1 MGDEKGLRKTSPRGG
16 LSGADFAG
24 VGLQFAAAIVIF
36 LFAGQ
41 WVDKKL
47 GTSGLFTIAGVFIGG
62 GGAFYLMYRKITAAQ
77 RRDDEER
84 LRDRGHGAG
93 DGRR

>member
-1 MGDEKGLRKTSPRGG
+1 MEDEKGTRESPPSGG

-24 VGLQFAAAIVIF
+24 VGLQFAAAIVLF

-41 WVDKKL
+41 WIDNKV
-47 GTSGLFTIAGVFIGG
+47 GTNGLFTIVGVFV
-62 GGAFYLMYRKITAAQ
+62 GGAAAFYNMYRKITAAQ

-84 LRDRGHGAG
+84 KQR
-93 DGRR
+93 

>member
-1 MGDEKGLRKTSPRGG
+1 MEDEKRPQPSSKTS

-24 VGLQFAAAIVIF
+24 VGLQFAAAIIAF

-41 WVDKKL
+41 WLDNRL
-47 GTSGLFTIAGVFIGG
+47 GTNGLFTIAGVFVG
-62 GGAFYLMYRKITAAQ
+62 GGAAFYNMYRKITAAQ

-84 LRDRGHGAG
+84 SRDSGGGPR
-93 DGRR
+93 DGKR